1 MKNQFEVGDLV
12 KHTTIL
18 GKLNRGYGIVI
29 EILPLDITK
38 TDAIR
43 CFWNNGK
50 KSWIHKGQ
58 IKLIAKGQSGK
69 SS

>member
-1 MKNQFEVGDLV
+1 VKNQFKVGDLV

-29 EILPLDITK
+29 EILPLNNTTIDT
-38 TDAIR
+38 IR
-43 CFWNNGK
+43 CFWSNGK

-58 IKLIAKGQSGK
+58 IKLIARGQSGK